1 MSNILDAARDLQ
13 DSRPRTV
20 TDALKLIAEAGYACC
35 VAGGYVRDMAYGK
48 QPKDIDII
56 VMDYEEQGVGAIM
69 HLLMQFPAFADKTA
83 EDVEYQQDAQS
94 SRIHAV
100 FSFFD
105 EERGLPVDVILYNAE
120 TLADALSKFDFNI
133 NACWLYES
141 YMSPGRLWHTP
152 TLTGLVWL
160 DRASGLNV
168 PTKPDAVIKW
178 RDDLCLVREER
189 MLKKF
194 KDFGYGVQQRLD
206 DLSLIMG
213 PNDPYDYP
221 FPF

>member
-20 TDALKLIAEAGYACC
+20 TDALKLIAKAGYACC
-35 VAGGYVRDMAYGK
+35 VAGGYVRDMAYGQ

-56 VMDYEEQGVGAIM
+56 VMDYEEQGVDSIM

-83 EDVEYQQDAQS
+83 EDVEYQQEAKS

-133 NACWLYES
+133 NACWFSES
-141 YMSPGRLWHTP
+141 YMSPSCLGHAP
-152 TLTGLVWL
+152 ALTGLVWW
-160 DRASGLNV
+160 DRAYGLNS
-168 PTKPDAVIKW
+168 PTKPGAVIKW

-194 KDFGYGVQQRLD
+194 KSLGYEVQQRLD
-206 DLSLIMG
+206 ELDKLTNVFG
-213 PNDPYDYP
+213 NDAP